1 MATGNRGLSPSSS
14 CNVPEV
20 PLSVSDRS
28 MSPSRRQTRRDGKTW
43 GASLG
48 HTPTLEAGAGLCFT
62 QITEPEQMSKITVL
76 SALRKSS
83 RVGCGGW
90 EGGVRGGSYVYL
102 ELIHVVAQ
110 QKRTQQCKAIILQ
123 LKNKCKKRECYRKK
137 NEWIFSIP
145 DKNILALNVGSKVSS
160 QEPHNARITHI
171 IPTFI

>member
-1 MATGNRGLSPSSS
+1 M
-14 CNVPEV
+14 
-20 PLSVSDRS
+20 
-28 MSPSRRQTRRDGKTW
+28 
-43 GASLG
+43 
-48 HTPTLEAGAGLCFT
+48 
-62 QITEPEQMSKITVL
+62 
-76 SALRKSS
+76 
-83 RVGCGGW
+83 
-90 EGGVRGGSYVYL
+90 YL